1 MDKGKKAHPLF
12 SLLFYLQGGFIMR
25 TKEKN
30 TMRSP
35 EEKESIVLE
44 SLQQG
49 CSQTAQK
56 YDISRSVLKIW
67 RKEYREHGIDGLR
80 SQTGKARHPGKGNPF
95 SGLQNKKNKTRE
107 EELELEN
114 LKLKVEVARL
124 KKGYLVK
131 GVGSKKEYVTIKDLN
146 TKS

>member
-1 MDKGKKAHPLF
+1 
-12 SLLFYLQGGFIMR
+12 MR
-25 TKEKN
+25 TKRKN

-35 EEKESIVLE
+35 EEKEAIVLE
-44 SLQQG
+44 YLNDKHPSYRK
-49 CSQTAQK
+49 TADK
-56 YDISRSVLKIW
+56 YGIPKSIFGIW
-67 RKEYREHGIDGLR
+67 IKKYREQGIDGLR
-80 SQTGKARHPGKGNPF
+80 SQTGKAKHPGKGNPF

-124 KKGYLVK
+124 KKGYQVK
-131 GVGSKKEYVTIKDLN
+131 GVGSKKEYVTIKDSN

>member
-1 MDKGKKAHPLF
+1 
-12 SLLFYLQGGFIMR
+12 MR
-25 TKEKN
+25 TKKKN

-35 EEKESIVLE
+35 EEKEAIILE
-44 SLQQG
+44 YFNDKHASYRK
-49 CSQTAQK
+49 TAAK
-56 YDISRSVLKIW
+56 YDLSPRRFETWIK
-67 RKEYREHGIDGLR
+67 KYREQGIDGLR
-80 SQTGKARHPGKGNPF
+80 SQTGKAKHPGKGNPF

-124 KKGYLVK
+124 KKGYQVK

-146 TKS
+146 TKP

>member
-1 MDKGKKAHPLF
+1 MDRVKRPIHFFCYSIKGGNLMEEKK
-12 SLLFYLQGGFIMR
+12 
-25 TKEKN
+25 TK

-35 EEKESIVLE
+35 EEKERIVLE
-44 SLQQG
+44 
-49 CSQTAQK
+49 A
-56 YDISRSVLKIW
+56 I
-67 RKEYREHGIDGLR
+67 EHGPNKTARKFDVDRRLLQRWVAKYRNNGLDGLR
-80 SQTGKARHPGKGNPF
+80 SQTGRHKVKHSNGLKG
-95 SGLQNKKNKTRE
+95 LHVKKNKTRE

-124 KKGYLVK
+124 KKGYQVK